1 MIGLKVPRKEANQV
15 RLFLLENK
23 FLNLN
28 FKIKRSLD
36 YVYLPLLER
45 PGMDLLKDERL
56 QVVDT
61 EFEETKRSPRSMEE
75 YLEGHIPAGKM
86 EDLKKSFDIIGEV
99 VILEIPEELEFEKN
113 DIAEAA
119 LKFTK
124 RRAVYRKG
132 SEVKGITRTRELEH
146 LAGED
151 HSETIH
157 QEFGTRIMLDVKKVY
172 FSPRLATERKIITDQ
187 VQEGELVLDMFTGVG
202 PFALSIAR
210 HHEVKVY
217 AVDINPDAI
226 FYLKRNLELN
236 KLPERVVPLEGDVK
250 KLLEEM
256 DLKFD
261 RIIMNLPG
269 LARNFLP
276 VALEH
281 LKDGGVVHYY
291 QFSRDIDD
299 PVQNIIQAA
308 EPREV
313 EILARRKVKSTKPGE
328 WHVAVD
334 ARIKLKSAE

>member
-15 RLFLLENK
+15 RLLLLENK
-23 FLNLN
+23 ILNLD
-28 FKIKRSLD
+28 FKIKRSQD
-36 YVYLPLLER
+36 YVYLPLMER
-45 PGMDLLKDERL
+45 PEQDLIKDKIL
-56 QVVDT
+56 QIVET
-61 EFEETKRSPRSMEE
+61 EFEENRRSPRSMEE
-75 YLEGHIPAGKM
+75 YLEGQISTEKM

-99 VILEIPEELEFEKN
+99 VILEIPQELEGEKMA
-113 DIAEAA
+113 IAEAA

-151 HSETIH
+151 LSETIH

-187 VQEGELVLDMFTGVG
+187 VQDGELVLDMFTGVG

-210 HHEVKVY
+210 HHEAQVY

-226 FYLKRNLELN
+226 NYLKRNLELN
-236 KLPERVVPLEGDVK
+236 KLQERIVPIQGDVK
-250 KLLEEM
+250 EVLERM

-269 LARNFLP
+269 SALEFLP
-276 VALEH
+276 VALGH
-281 LKDGGVVHYY
+281 LKAGGVVHYY
-291 QFSRDIDD
+291 QFSRDTDD
-299 PVQNIIQAA
+299 PVKNIKRAA
-308 EPREV
+308 KNRRV
-313 EILARRKVKSTKPGE
+313 EILAKRKVKSTKPGE
-328 WHVAVD
+328 WHMAVD
-334 ARIKLKSAE
+334 ARIS